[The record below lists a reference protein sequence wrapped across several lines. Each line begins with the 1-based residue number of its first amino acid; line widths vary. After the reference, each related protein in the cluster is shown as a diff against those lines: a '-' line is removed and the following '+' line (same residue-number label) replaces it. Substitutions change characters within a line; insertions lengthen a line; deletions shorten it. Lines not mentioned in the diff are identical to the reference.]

1 MECQASS
8 TTSNCS
14 DFEKEN
20 AQFLPLRPYMLVIN
34 FTKFILYFHELLV
47 EPPAFI

>member
-8 TTSNCS
+8 TTSNYG
-14 DFEKEN
+14 DFEKES
-20 AQFLPLRPYMLVIN
+20 AQFLPLRPYMPVIN

-47 EPPAFI
+47 EPHTFI